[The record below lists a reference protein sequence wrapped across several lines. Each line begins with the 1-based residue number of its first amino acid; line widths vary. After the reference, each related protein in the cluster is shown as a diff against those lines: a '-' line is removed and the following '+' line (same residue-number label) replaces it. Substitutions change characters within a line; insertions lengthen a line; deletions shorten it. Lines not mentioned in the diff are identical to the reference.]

1 MRHQHSSNTK
11 YLSMSIKVC
20 ISAKVTFILVVWY
33 GYDDLSITNF
43 LNNVSSTVYPLL
55 LYQCDHQ
62 MIIVYIRR
70 ECKQGWKISL

>member
-1 MRHQHSSNTK
+1 MRHQHSSIIRQ
-11 YLSMSIKVC
+11 MSIKVR

-55 LYQCDHQ
+55 L
-62 MIIVYIRR
+62 
-70 ECKQGWKISL
+70 